1 MKKIILI
8 TKIIFIYFLFTQ
20 NSFSSSKDY
29 FNVGKDLFDKKEYDK
44 SKILFERD
52 IIFNPKSTRSYL
64 YLSKIFNIKNNEEE
78 ESINLNNALLL
89 DPVNDEAI
97 YLLTLLKIKRSDYDS
112 AKELIEKFDL
122 VCDSFCSKSTEMRSK
137 LDKITP

>member
-8 TKIIFIYFLFTQ
+8 IKIIFIYFLFSQ
-20 NSFSSSKDY
+20 SSFSSSKDY
-29 FNVGKDLFDKKEYDK
+29 FNAGKDLFDKKEYEK

-64 YLSKIFNIKNNEEE
+64 YLSKIFNIKDNEEE

>member
-8 TKIIFIYFLFTQ
+8 TKIIFIYFLFSQ

-29 FNVGKDLFDKKEYDK
+29 FNAGKDLFDKKEYEK

-64 YLSKIFNIKNNEEE
+64 YLSKIFNIKDNEEE

-122 VCDSFCSKSTEMRSK
+122 VCDSFCSKSAEMRSK

>member
-1 MKKIILI
+1 MKKTILI

-64 YLSKIFNIKNNEEE
+64 YLSKIFNIKDNEEE

>member
-8 TKIIFIYFLFTQ
+8 TKIIFIYFLFSQ
-20 NSFSSSKDY
+20 NAFSSSKDY
-29 FNVGKDLFDKKEYDK
+29 FNVGKDLFDKKEYEK

-64 YLSKIFNIKNNEEE
+64 YLSKIFNIKDNEEE

-122 VCDSFCSKSTEMRSK
+122 VCDSFCSKSEELRSK

>member
-8 TKIIFIYFLFTQ
+8 TKIIFIYFLFSQ
-20 NSFSSSKDY
+20 NAFSSSKDY
-29 FNVGKDLFDKKEYDK
+29 FNVGKDLFDKKEYEK

-64 YLSKIFNIKNNEEE
+64 YLSKIFNIKDNEEE

>member
-29 FNVGKDLFDKKEYDK
+29 FNVGKDLFDKKEYEK

-64 YLSKIFNIKNNEEE
+64 YLSKIFNIKDNEEE

>member
-64 YLSKIFNIKNNEEE
+64 YLSKIFNIKDNEEE

-112 AKELIEKFDL
+112 AKKLIEKFDL

>member
-64 YLSKIFNIKNNEEE
+64 YLSKIFNIKDNDEE

>member
-8 TKIIFIYFLFTQ
+8 TKIIFIYFLLTQ
-20 NSFSSSKDY
+20 NSFTASSDY
-29 FNVGKDLFDKKEYDK
+29 FNKGEDLFNKKEFEK

-52 IIFNPKSTRSYL
+52 LIFNPKSTKSYL
-64 YLSKIFNIKNNEEE
+64 YLAKIFNFNDNKEEE
-78 ESINLNNALLL
+78 KINLDNVLLL

-97 YLLTLLKIKRSDYDS
+97 YLLTLLKIKMFDYEG

-122 VCDSFCSKSTEMRSK
+122 ICNSFCSKSTEMKSK

>member
-64 YLSKIFNIKNNEEE
+64 YLSKIFNIKDNEEE

>member
-64 YLSKIFNIKNNEEE
+64 YLSKIFNIKDSEEE

>member
-8 TKIIFIYFLFTQ
+8 TKIIFIYVLFTQ

-29 FNVGKDLFDKKEYDK
+29 FNVGKDLFDKREYDK

-64 YLSKIFNIKNNEEE
+64 YLSKIFNIKDSEEE

>member
-64 YLSKIFNIKNNEEE
+64 YLSKIFNIKDNEEE

-122 VCDSFCSKSTEMRSK
+122 VCDSFCSKSTEMRNK

>member
-1 MKKIILI
+1 MKKTILI

-64 YLSKIFNIKNNEEE
+64 YLSKIFNIKDNEEE

-122 VCDSFCSKSTEMRSK
+122 VCDSFCSKSTEMKSK

>member
-1 MKKIILI
+1 MKKTILI

-64 YLSKIFNIKNNEEE
+64 YLSKIFNIKDNEEE
-78 ESINLNNALLL
+78 ENINLNNALLL

>member
-20 NSFSSSKDY
+20 NLFSSSKDY
-29 FNVGKDLFDKKEYDK
+29 FNVGKDLFDKKEYEK

-52 IIFNPKSTRSYL
+52 IIFYPKSTRSYL
-64 YLSKIFNIKNNEEE
+64 YLAKIFNIKDNEEE
-78 ESINLNNALLL
+78 ESVNLNNALLL
-89 DPVNDEAI
+89 DPANDEAI
-97 YLLTLLKIKRSDYDS
+97 YLLTLLKIKRSDYNS

-122 VCDSFCSKSTEMRSK
+122 VCSSFCSKSTEMKSK

>member
-1 MKKIILI
+1 M
-8 TKIIFIYFLFTQ
+8 
-20 NSFSSSKDY
+20 
-29 FNVGKDLFDKKEYDK
+29 FDKKEYEK

-64 YLSKIFNIKNNEEE
+64 YLSKIFNIKDNEEE

>member
-29 FNVGKDLFDKKEYDK
+29 FKIGKDLFDKKEYDK

-64 YLSKIFNIKNNEEE
+64 YLSKIFNIKDNEEE

>member
-8 TKIIFIYFLFTQ
+8 TKIIFIYFLFSQ
-20 NSFSSSKDY
+20 NAFSSSKDY
-29 FNVGKDLFDKKEYDK
+29 FNVGKDLFDKKEYEK
-44 SKILFERD
+44 SKISFERD

-64 YLSKIFNIKNNEEE
+64 YLSKIFNIKDNVEE

-112 AKELIEKFDL
+112 AKELIEKFGL
-122 VCDSFCSKSTEMRSK
+122 VCDSFCSKSAEMRSK

>member
-64 YLSKIFNIKNNEEE
+64 YLSKIFNIKDNEEE
-78 ESINLNNALLL
+78 ENINLNNALLL

>member
-1 MKKIILI
+1 M
-8 TKIIFIYFLFTQ
+8 
-20 NSFSSSKDY
+20 
-29 FNVGKDLFDKKEYDK
+29 
-44 SKILFERD
+44 
-52 IIFNPKSTRSYL
+52 
-64 YLSKIFNIKNNEEE
+64 
-78 ESINLNNALLL
+78 L

>member
-8 TKIIFIYFLFTQ
+8 TKIIFIYFLFSQ
-20 NSFSSSKDY
+20 NAFSSSKDY
-29 FNVGKDLFDKKEYDK
+29 FNVGKDLFDKKEYEK

-64 YLSKIFNIKNNEEE
+64 YLSKIFNIKDNEEE

-122 VCDSFCSKSTEMRSK
+122 VCDSFCSKSTEMKSK

>member
-29 FNVGKDLFDKKEYDK
+29 FNVGKDLFDKKEYEK

-64 YLSKIFNIKNNEEE
+64 YLSKIFNIKDNEEE
-78 ESINLNNALLL
+78 ENINLNNALLL